1 MGSKLKA
8 GIIPAAFR
16 GSHYNALM
24 LPTVP
29 LTALPSWQEQ
39 LADLITDPVELLQL
53 LQIDA
58 VRAGYD
64 PAALRNFPLRV
75 TRCYAARMQV
85 GNADDPLL
93 RQVLPHRLELQSDAS
108 LHTDPLAEQQA
119 LVAPGIL
126 HKYQGR
132 VLLIATQNC
141 AIHCR
146 YCFRRHFPYQQNR
159 LSRDEWRRSL
169 TYVAGDSSIDEV
181 ILSGGDPLALGNA
194 YLASLLGLLEE
205 IPHVR
210 RARIHTRLPVVLP
223 DRIDEGLLQLLT
235 RTRLQVVLVVHA
247 NHAQEFDAA
256 VVSACQRLG
265 TAGVYLLNQSVLLA
279 GINDDAD
286 TLSDLSEQLF
296 AAGVLPYYLHL
307 PDRVAGT
314 GHFAV
319 SATAAAALHADLQGR
334 LPGYLVPKLVREDA
348 GATSKTW
355 I

>member
-1 MGSKLKA
+1 
-8 GIIPAAFR
+8 
-16 GSHYNALM
+16 
-24 LPTVP
+24 
-29 LTALPSWQEQ
+29 
-39 LADLITDPVELLQL
+39 
-53 LQIDA
+53 
-58 VRAGYD
+58 
-64 PAALRNFPLRV
+64 
-75 TRCYAARMQV
+75 
-85 GNADDPLL
+85 
-93 RQVLPHRLELQSDAS
+93 
-108 LHTDPLAEQQA
+108 
-119 LVAPGIL
+119 
-126 HKYQGR
+126 
-132 VLLIATQNC
+132 
-141 AIHCR
+141 
-146 YCFRRHFPYQQNR
+146 
-159 LSRDEWRRSL
+159 
-169 TYVAGDSSIDEV
+169 
-181 ILSGGDPLALGNA
+181 
-194 YLASLLGLLEE
+194 
-205 IPHVR
+205 
-210 RARIHTRLPVVLP
+210 
-223 DRIDEGLLQLLT
+223 
-235 RTRLQVVLVVHA
+235 LQVVLVVHA